1 MSNSEIA
8 TMVGQVALVVI
19 IMLLVAK
26 IGDWLDDNFDE

>member
-8 TMVGQVALVVI
+8 AMVGQVALVVI

-26 IGDWLDDNFDE
+26 IGEWLNDHDE